1 MSSRSP
7 IPTSRH
13 WAKPLGLSAFAH
25 LTVLVA
31 IPALLGIS
39 LFALRGGGESQRLV
53 VHELSF
59 DTARIVNGEGDV
71 KVPLERILAPPE
83 EDWPRPEE
91 TMEWQD
97 AMFELSEPAP
107 EVVEPKLPEPQFV
120 PREPKPQI
128 EPQPSVPELEPE
140 VVPEISEQSAAPTP
154 EIPSAPEAAK
164 EPTWLPLTLT
174 EHCPEP
180 RYPAKARRR
189 KQEGAVVLLLTVDP
203 GGHVLEVEIV
213 ESSGHSA
220 LDRAAKKT
228 LATWRFG
235 PAPVAWAGGNT
246 KVRRRILFQLP
257 K

>member
-1 MSSRSP
+1 MPSRSP

-39 LFALRGGGESQRLV
+39 FFALKGGGESQRLV

-59 DTARIVNGEGDV
+59 ETVRTVNAEADAE
-71 KVPLERILAPPE
+71 VPLERILVPPG

-97 AMFELSEPAP
+97 AILELPEPVP
-107 EVVEPKLPEPQFV
+107 EVIEPKLPEPQFV
-120 PREPKPQI
+120 PGEPKPQI
-128 EPQPSVPELEPE
+128 EPQPPVPEPEPE
-140 VVPEISEQSAAPTP
+140 VVPESSEQSEAPASET
-154 EIPSAPEAAK
+154 PSAPEAAK

-180 RYPAKARRR
+180 RYPSKARRR
-189 KQEGAVVLLLTVDP
+189 KQEGAVVLLLTVNP
-203 GGHVLEVEIV
+203 EGHVLEVEIV
-213 ESSGHSA
+213 ESSGHPA

-246 KVRRRILFQLP
+246 KVRRRILFRLP